1 MRLALGLVSAAAILV
16 TGAAAQAD
24 MVSGPYITGFGGYT
38 INPDTGFE
46 VAPGTEADVSFEDG
60 WVGGAAVG
68 YDFGRARIEFEGAY
82 RDNEYDTITL
92 GGVTGSLSDNN
103 LKAISGMINALY
115 DFENESVITPYLG
128 FGMGAA
134 NLDDDVSD
142 ESDTVLAYQGI
153 AGTKISV
160 TENLSAVVDYRYFR
174 TLETDL
180 GGAKFEYEQHTITA
194 GLSYNFGTPAAPP
207 PPPPPAPV
215 VAEPPPPEVA
225 RSYMVFFDWD
235 STVITADA
243 AQIIRDA
250 ASAAQT
256 LGVARIELTGHAD
269 RSGST
274 RYNQGLSLRRADAV
288 KAELIALGVAPDS
301 ISTVGKGE
309 SAPLVPTPDGVR
321 EAQNRRVEIVLP

>member
-16 TGAAAQAD
+16 AGAAAQAD

-38 INPDTGFE
+38 INPDTGFDSTT
-46 VAPGTEADVSFEDG
+46 APTSGKLSFDEG
-60 WVGGAAVG
+60 WAGGAAVG

-82 RDNEYDTITL
+82 RTNDSSDA
-92 GGVTGSLSDNN
+92 VTNGKIGSDLPV
-103 LKAISGMINALY
+103 ISGMINALY

-134 NLDDDVSD
+134 YLDVTD
-142 ESDTVLAYQGI
+142 SDTALAYQGI
-153 AGTKISV
+153 AGTKISM

-174 TLETDL
+174 TLETSV
-180 GGAKFEYEQHTITA
+180 GPTKFEYEQHTITA
-194 GLSYNFGTPAAPP
+194 GLSYNFGTPEAPPP

-215 VAEPPPPEVA
+215 VAEPPAPEWM
-225 RSYMVFFDWD
+225 RTYMVFFDWD
-235 STVITADA
+235 STVITADS

-250 ASAAQT
+250 ASAAQA
-256 LGVARIELTGHAD
+256 LGVTRIELTGHAD

-274 RYNQGLSLRRADAV
+274 RYNQALSLRRADAV
-288 KAELIALGVAPDS
+288 KAELIALGVSPDS